1 MRARICS
8 RTASACTQRRW
19 VKVDTDGAIGCY
31 LQWGAMVDGAG
42 LRMWDVAARN
52 AEEVLRR
59 YPRGDFKRELVGMMR
74 AEAKAVPKGR
84 FGLLVRCGL
93 PLAVRMAP
101 FDS

>member
-1 MRARICS
+1 
-8 RTASACTQRRW
+8 
-19 VKVDTDGAIGCY
+19 
-31 LQWGAMVDGAG
+31 MVDGAG
-42 LRMWDVAARN
+42 LRMWDVAPRN

-59 YPRGDFKRELVGMMR
+59 YPLGHFKTELVGMMR

>member
-42 LRMWDVAARN
+42 LRMWDVAPRN

>member
-1 MRARICS
+1 
-8 RTASACTQRRW
+8 
-19 VKVDTDGAIGCY
+19 
-31 LQWGAMVDGAG
+31 MVDGAG
-42 LRMWDVAARN
+42 LRMWDVAPRN

-59 YPRGDFKRELVGMMR
+59 YPRGDFKTELVGMMR